1 MLAQAPP
8 QSRRCNSGGGL
19 ASRLVVTGWGCRGAV
34 GWGGSAVKTSRIV
47 FALCAIGGLGCITAL
62 AQSYEGIVESPSA
75 AAVGGLPEDAILR
88 IVRTSGFHVVGRPVL
103 RGKVYLVTAEKTA
116 GGEGVQVVVDATT
129 GTIYSSKPDAASGSN
144 RFRPRQ
150 DAPGTPGEQATT
162 PRIPGGGP
170 PLPRPRPL
178 DIATA
183 RPLHVP
189 VIEPAS
195 PTMEPMSVSDLSRHP
210 AAGTASQTTI
220 MPPVT
225 PLN

>member
-103 RGKVYLVTAEKTA
+103 RGKVYLVTAEKT
-116 GGEGVQVVVDATT
+116 GGEGVQVVIDATT
-129 GTIYSSKPDAASGSN
+129 GTIYSSKPDAASS

-150 DAPGTPGEQATT
+150 DPSGTP
-162 PRIPGGGP
+162 
-170 PLPRPRPL
+170 
-178 DIATA
+178 
-183 RPLHVP
+183 
-189 VIEPAS
+189 
-195 PTMEPMSVSDLSRHP
+195 
-210 AAGTASQTTI
+210 
-220 MPPVT
+220 
-225 PLN
+225 

>member
-1 MLAQAPP
+1 M
-8 QSRRCNSGGGL
+8 
-19 ASRLVVTGWGCRGAV
+19 
-34 GWGGSAVKTSRIV
+34 KTSRIV

-150 DAPGTPGEQATT
+150 DLAGEQATT
-162 PRIPGGGP
+162 PRIPGAGP

-178 DIATA
+178 NIATA
-183 RPLHVP
+183 RPLQVP

-210 AAGTASQTTI
+210 AAGAASQTPI

>member
-1 MLAQAPP
+1 
-8 QSRRCNSGGGL
+8 
-19 ASRLVVTGWGCRGAV
+19 
-34 GWGGSAVKTSRIV
+34 VKTLRIV
-47 FALCAIGGLGCITAL
+47 FALCAIGGLGCSTAS
-62 AQSYEGIVESPSA
+62 AQSLEGIEEGPSA

-88 IVRTSGFHVVGRPVL
+88 IVRTNGFHVVGRPVL
-103 RGKVYLVTAEKTA
+103 RGKVYLVTAEKT
-116 GGEGVQVVVDATT
+116 GGEGVQVVIDAAT
-129 GTIYSSKPDAASGSN
+129 GTIYSSKPDGSN

-162 PRIPGGGP
+162 PRIPGVGP

-183 RPLHVP
+183 RPLQVP

-210 AAGTASQTTI
+210 AAGTTSQTPI

>member
-1 MLAQAPP
+1 
-8 QSRRCNSGGGL
+8 
-19 ASRLVVTGWGCRGAV
+19 
-34 GWGGSAVKTSRIV
+34 VKTLRIL
-47 FALCAIGGLGCITAL
+47 FALCAIGGLGCIGAS
-62 AQSYEGIVESPSA
+62 AQSFEGIVESPAA

-88 IVRTSGFHVVGRPVL
+88 IVRTNGFKAVGRPVL
-103 RGKVYLVTAEKTA
+103 RGKVYLVTAEKT
-116 GGEGVQVVVDATT
+116 GGEGVQVVIDATT
-129 GTIYSSKPDAASGSN
+129 GTIYSSKPDAASGPN

-150 DAPGTPGEQATT
+150 DAPGAPGEQATT
-162 PRIPGGGP
+162 PRIPGSGP

-210 AAGTASQTTI
+210 AAGTASQTPI